1 MEIEKDF
8 EHFRSFDGRIDI
20 FFTTKIMNNK
30 EIQKNILKVNHSKNI
45 KDKFGSWRIQGK
57 MREKENRKEK

>member
-1 MEIEKDF
+1 MVEMIF
-8 EHFRSFDGRIDI
+8 

-45 KDKFGSWRIQGK
+45 KDMFGSRIIQGK
-57 MREKENRKEK
+57 MQEKENRKEK